1 MAAIK
6 GFGKYTFM
14 EKKIAFFPCKIHTVQ
29 RPYFRPGEWKEDAVT
44 INQSIFLANAV
55 KAHRA

>member
-44 INQSIFLANAV
+44 INQSIFCQMPF
-55 KAHRA
+55 RC